1 MVLVGF
7 EMMDYTVAETG
18 GVNTVCFSQRGALER
33 AITVTVTTVDG
44 TASGE
49 VIPWVQNCLNV

>member
-1 MVLVGF
+1 VVLVGF
-7 EMMDYTVAETG
+7 EMTDYTVAETG

-49 VIPWVQNCLNV
+49 VIPWVQNYLNV